1 MCETE
6 IQPTTALILRSR
18 QVMRLL
24 LIGHSIPLLIAARV
38 APYVVSLGQE
48 VDEYVRNYQA
58 NQHTITSLVEGS
70 II

>member
-1 MCETE
+1 MSETE
-6 IQPTTALILRSR
+6 IQPTTALIFRSR

-24 LIGHSIPLLIAARV
+24 LIGHSIPLLITARV

-58 NQHTITSLVEGS
+58 NQSTIASLVEGS